1 MSQTWQKTT
10 LLCDRAVR
18 LSTAKSLRILRLRIV
33 SWKTERSIG
42 SREEVERT
50 DRMVQLYYT
59 IQRIMSKR
67 WRNNGVR
74 AEDFPGFTTLQI
86 LRKKQNMMDEIQCDP
101 EEFTGRIICVSMF
114 NDIELGKE
122 RNKDACIMNSTMVQ
136 DDARKFPHGHRSF
149 LGPGPEQKWYGT
161 NTYKPDGQW
170 DRVAEDML
178 INFR

>member
-1 MSQTWQKTT
+1 MDGSVPLHNTKNYVESMEKQWSTNGIFPRFYYIADFQK
-10 LLCDRAVR
+10 
-18 LSTAKSLRILRLRIV
+18 
-33 SWKTERSIG
+33 
-42 SREEVERT
+42 
-50 DRMVQLYYT
+50 
-59 IQRIMSKR
+59 
-67 WRNNGVR
+67 
-74 AEDFPGFTTLQI
+74 
-86 LRKKQNMMDEIQCDP
+86 NMMDEIQCDP

-178 INFR
+178 INFAEE